1 MRSRFRPP
9 CATGWLIAGLMLA
22 APLPAAAED
31 ANLGELVDRT
41 AFRVCADPNN
51 LPFSNDRLEGFENK
65 IAELMGQ
72 KLGLPVT
79 YVWYPDAMGF
89 VRNTLRANRCDVIM
103 GIVAADEL
111 VQNTNPYYRS
121 TYVLAYREGEGDR
134 FGDLNSPMMQFARIG
149 VVAGTPPANLLVRKG
164 LTDQERSYKLM
175 VDTRFDQPARHMI
188 EDLAKGEI
196 DAALLWGPIAGYWGE
211 RQQVPIALVPLTAEP
226 GSRLRLD
233 FRISMGIRPNEAQ
246 WKHDLNN
253 LIRDLQPQI
262 QAILEE
268 YGVPL
273 LDGRGR
279 LINAE
284 AAVPPPA
291 AEVAVPEPAGYRMEQ
306 FKAPVPATLE
316 GATVLGTA
324 ALRQL
329 LSDEQPILVD
339 VLPKARKPEGRDPSQ
354 LWVEPHRE
362 DIPGSVWLPNVG
374 FGELSPDL
382 AAYMRTE
389 LDRLTGGD
397 RAKPLVFYCDPNCWM
412 SWNAAKRAVTELGY
426 TRVYWYPAGAQGWK
440 EAGQPLVVA
449 QAVAMPAAQP

>member
-9 CATGWLIAGLMLA
+9 CATGLLLAGLVLA

-134 FGDLNSPMMQFARIG
+134 FGDLTSPMLQVARLG
-149 VVAGTPPANLLVRKG
+149 VVAGTPPASLLVRKG

-262 QAILEE
+262 QSILEE

-279 LINAE
+279 LIKAE
-284 AAVPPPA
+284 AAAQPPA
-291 AEVAVPEPAGYRMEQ
+291 GEVAVTEPAGYRMEQ

-316 GATVLGTA
+316 GATVLDTA
-324 ALRQL
+324 TLRQL

-389 LDRLTGGD
+389 LERLTGGD

-440 EAGQPLVVA
+440 DAGQPLVVA